1 MIEFRDVEARR
12 GGCTALRA
20 EELTIRSGTTC
31 LVGPNGS
38 GKSTLLHLIA
48 GLITP
53 SAGTI
58 TRLARATQNTRA
70 GLAYV
75 LQSQH
80 MSPHLPVTAREI
92 VALGVAPS
100 VGPFRRIGREEK
112 RRIDDA
118 MERLEITDLAN
129 RHVSAM
135 SGGQRQRVLIAQG
148 LAQGADILLLDEP
161 VAGLDI
167 ASIAAIRRVIDGE
180 RDAGRTV
187 IVATHDLGEAAE
199 ADHVVLLDGCVI
211 ASGAPSDVLTPSN
224 LREAYYG
231 RILDLD
237 GVAVA
242 LDDGAHHD
250 HHGHSHEQ
258 GHSHDHDT
266 HPETHDHSARDRD
279 EPNGQTQSGSRDGQP
294 QSGQRP

>member
-1 MIEFRDVEARR
+1 MLIAVDVTTPVIEFHQLEARR
-12 GGCTALRA
+12 GGCVALKA
-20 EELTIRSGTTC
+20 DHLIIRTGTTC

-53 SAGTI
+53 TSGRI
-58 TRLARATQNTRA
+58 DRLGAPERADPS

-80 MSPHLPVTAREI
+80 MSPHLPITAREI
-92 VALGVAPS
+92 VSLGVAPS
-100 VGPFRRIGREEK
+100 VGPFRRIGRAE
-112 RRIDDA
+112 RLRIDDA
-118 MERLEITDLAN
+118 MERLEISDLAD
-129 RHVSAM
+129 RHVSDM

-148 LAQGADILLLDEP
+148 LAQGADMLLLDEP

-187 IVATHDLGEAAE
+187 IVATHDLGEAAA
-199 ADHVVLLDGCVI
+199 ADHAVLLDGCVI
-211 ASGAPSDVLTPSN
+211 ASGSPRDVLMPTN

-231 RILDLD
+231 RMLDLD
-237 GVAVA
+237 GIAVT

-250 HHGHSHEQ
+250 HDQ
-258 GHSHDHDT
+258 DTPGHSHDHDT
-266 HPETHDHSARDRD
+266 HPETHDHHH
-279 EPNGQTQSGSRDGQP
+279 PH
-294 QSGQRP
+294 

>member
-1 MIEFRDVEARR
+1 MVIVVDVTTPLIEFRDVEARR
-12 GGCTALRA
+12 GGCVALKAEHLIIRA
-20 EELTIRSGTTC
+20 GTTC

-48 GLITP
+48 GLIAP
-53 SAGTI
+53 SAGHI
-58 TRLARATQNTRA
+58 ERLGTPERGHRN

-92 VALGVAPS
+92 VSLGVAPS
-100 VGPFRRIGREEK
+100 VGPFRRIGRTE
-112 RRIDDA
+112 RQRIDDS
-118 MERLEITDLAN
+118 MERLDIGELAN

-161 VAGLDI
+161 MAGLDI
-167 ASIAAIRRVIDGE
+167 VSTAAIRRVIDGE
-180 RDAGRTV
+180 RAAGRTV
-187 IVATHDLGEAAE
+187 IVATHDLGEAAV
-199 ADHVVLLDGCVI
+199 ADHAVLLDGCVI
-211 ASGAPSDVLTPSN
+211 ASGSPREVLTPAN

-231 RILDLD
+231 RMLDLD

-250 HHGHSHEQ
+250 HDHGAAP

-266 HPETHDHSARDRD
+266 HPETHDHQQHR
-279 EPNGQTQSGSRDGQP
+279 QP
-294 QSGQRP
+294 

>member
-1 MIEFRDVEARR
+1 MVIAVDVTTLLIEFSDVEARR
-12 GGCTALRA
+12 GGCVALKTDH
-20 EELTIRSGTTC
+20 LTIRSGTTC

-53 SAGTI
+53 TSGHI
-58 TRLARATQNTRA
+58 ERLGPPERVSRS
-70 GLAYV
+70 GPAYV

-92 VALGVAPS
+92 VSLGVAPS
-100 VGPFRRIGREEK
+100 VGPFGRIGRAER

-118 MERLEITDLAN
+118 MERLEISDLAN
-129 RHVSAM
+129 RHVSHM

-148 LAQGADILLLDEP
+148 LAQGANMLLLDEP

-167 ASIAAIRRVIDGE
+167 ASIAAIRRVIDAE

-187 IVATHDLGEAAE
+187 IVATHDLAEAAA
-199 ADHVVLLDGCVI
+199 ADHAVLLDGCVI
-211 ASGAPSDVLTPSN
+211 ASGSPREVLTPAN
-224 LREAYYG
+224 LREAYHG
-231 RILDLD
+231 RLLDLD

-242 LDDGAHHD
+242 LDDGAHHAHD
-250 HHGHSHEQ
+250 QGTS

-266 HPETHDHSARDRD
+266 HPETHHHQHRP
-279 EPNGQTQSGSRDGQP
+279 PNQN
-294 QSGQRP
+294 

>member
-1 MIEFRDVEARR
+1 MTTPLIEFRDVEARR
-12 GGCTALRA
+12 GGCVALRA
-20 EELTIRSGTTC
+20 ERLTIRTGTTC

-53 SAGTI
+53 SAGSISFRETS
-58 TRLARATQNTRA
+58 AAHATESADR

-92 VALGVAPS
+92 VTLGVAPS
-100 VGPFRRIGREEK
+100 VGPFRRIGRAE
-112 RRIDDA
+112 RQRIDDA

-129 RHVSAM
+129 RHVSDM

-167 ASIAAIRRVIDGE
+167 VSIAAIRRVIEGE
-180 RDAGRTV
+180 REAGRTV
-187 IVATHDLGEAAE
+187 IVSTHDLSEAAA
-199 ADHVVLLDGCVI
+199 ADHAVLLDGCVI
-211 ASGAPSDVLTPSN
+211 ASGSPLDVLTPTN

-250 HHGHSHEQ
+250 HDGYEQ

-266 HPETHDHSARDRD
+266 HPETHDHS
-279 EPNGQTQSGSRDGQP
+279 SRDL
-294 QSGQRP
+294 S

>member
-1 MIEFRDVEARR
+1 M
-12 GGCTALRA
+12 
-20 EELTIRSGTTC
+20 
-31 LVGPNGS
+31 
-38 GKSTLLHLIA
+38 HLIA

-53 SAGTI
+53 SGGEITI
-58 TRLARATQNTRA
+58 RGRSVGPSRPD
-70 GLAYV
+70 LAYV

-92 VALGVAPS
+92 VTLGVAPS
-100 VGPFRRIGREEK
+100 VGPFRRIGRSER

-118 MERLEITDLAN
+118 MDRLEITDLAD

-167 ASIAAIRRVIDGE
+167 VSIAAIRRVIDDE
-180 RDAGRTV
+180 RQAGRTV
-187 IVATHDLGEAAE
+187 VVATHDLSEAAA
-199 ADHVVLLDGCVI
+199 ADHAVLLDGCVI
-211 ASGAPSDVLTPSN
+211 ASGSPRDVLTPAN

-231 RILDLD
+231 RILDID

-250 HHGHSHEQ
+250 HGRSHEQ

-266 HPETHDHSARDRD
+266 HPETHDHSGLDH
-279 EPNGQTQSGSRDGQP
+279 T
-294 QSGQRP
+294 

>member
-1 MIEFRDVEARR
+1 MVIDIDVTTPMIEFHDVEARR
-12 GGCTALRA
+12 GGCVALKA
-20 EELTIRSGTTC
+20 DHLVIRSGTTC

-48 GLITP
+48 GLLTP
-53 SAGTI
+53 SSGRIEQFGTPE
-58 TRLARATQNTRA
+58 RAPRG

-92 VALGVAPS
+92 VSLGVAPS
-100 VGPFRRIGREEK
+100 VGPFRRLGRAE
-112 RRIDDA
+112 RRRVDGA
-118 MERLEITDLAN
+118 MERLEISDLAN
-129 RHVSAM
+129 RHVSHM

-161 VAGLDI
+161 VAGLDL
-167 ASIAAIRRVIDGE
+167 ASIAAIRRVIESE

-187 IVATHDLGEAAE
+187 IVATHDLGEAAA
-199 ADHVVLLDGCVI
+199 ADHAVLLDGCVI
-211 ASGAPSDVLTPSN
+211 ASGPPIEVLTPAN
-224 LREAYYG
+224 LREAYHG
-231 RILDLD
+231 RLLDLD

-242 LDDGAHHD
+242 LDDGAHHAHD
-250 HHGHSHEQ
+250 HGTS

-266 HPETHDHSARDRD
+266 HPETHDHQHRH
-279 EPNGQTQSGSRDGQP
+279 PNQT
-294 QSGQRP
+294 

>member
-1 MIEFRDVEARR
+1 VTTPLIEFRDVEARR
-12 GGCTALRA
+12 GGCVALKA
-20 EELTIRSGTTC
+20 EHLTIRTGTTC

-48 GLITP
+48 GLITA
-53 SAGTI
+53 SSGTI
-58 TRLARATQNTRA
+58 ERSGMPGRASRG

-92 VALGVAPS
+92 VSLGVAPS
-100 VGPFRRIGREEK
+100 VGPFRRIGREE
-112 RRIDDA
+112 RQRIDDA
-118 MERLEITDLAN
+118 MDRLEISDLAH
-129 RHVSAM
+129 RHVSEL

-148 LAQGADILLLDEP
+148 LAQGADMLLLDEP

-167 ASIAAIRRVIDGE
+167 ASIATIRRVVDDE

-187 IVATHDLGEAAE
+187 IVATHDLGEAAA
-199 ADHVVLLDGCVI
+199 ADHAVLLDGCVI
-211 ASGAPSDVLTPSN
+211 ASGAPREVLTPSN

-250 HHGHSHEQ
+250 HDHGTA

-266 HPETHDHSARDRD
+266 HPETHEH
-279 EPNGQTQSGSRDGQP
+279 PT
-294 QSGQRP
+294 

>member
-1 MIEFRDVEARR
+1 M
-12 GGCTALRA
+12 
-20 EELTIRSGTTC
+20 
-31 LVGPNGS
+31 
-38 GKSTLLHLIA
+38 
-48 GLITP
+48 
-53 SAGTI
+53 
-58 TRLARATQNTRA
+58 
-70 GLAYV
+70 AYV

-92 VALGVAPS
+92 VSLGVAPS
-100 VGPFRRIGREEK
+100 VGPFRRIGRDE
-112 RRIDDA
+112 RARIDDA

-129 RHVSAM
+129 RHVSEM
-135 SGGQRQRVLIAQG
+135 SGGQRQRVFIAQG

-167 ASIAAIRRVIDGE
+167 VSIAAIRRVIGSE

-187 IVATHDLGEAAE
+187 IVATHDLSEAAA
-199 ADHVVLLDGCVI
+199 ADHAVLLDGCVI
-211 ASGAPSDVLTPSN
+211 ASGPPGDVLTPAN

-250 HHGHSHEQ
+250 HEVQDAAAGPQSR
-258 GHSHDHDT
+258 SR
-266 HPETHDHSARDRD
+266 HPPRNPPPPPAPCVTRRAWHVS
-279 EPNGQTQSGSRDGQP
+279 NSRSTLTMSVYA